1 MILKTSSIQ
10 ELDSWSAWGDLMK
23 KRAISYIIAFIVLL
37 SVCAGEESIR
47 GFRAVDPVELERKV
61 PKGYGRV
68 FVQAG
73 RENNIDPVFLTAI
86 SAHESG
92 QWKSKIARQKNNWMG
107 LMSRSGPKSFGTPR
121 ESIFYAAKL
130 LNRKPFQGR
139 NTLSE
144 IARQSTAQKIPN
156 TGSRP
161 FFIGNRNCRNGKPL
175 PSKGNNTLFGPD
187 SRISQVKLFLSR
199 IKDSRTMGHLTGS
212 RSSLPLFN
220 LVNC

>member
-1 MILKTSSIQ
+1 
-10 ELDSWSAWGDLMK
+10 MK
-23 KRAISYIIAFIVLL
+23 KWAISYIVLVLL

-61 PKGYGRV
+61 PRGYGKV

-73 RENNIDPVFLTAI
+73 RENNIDPVFLAAI

-92 QWKSKIARQKNNWMG
+92 QWKSKVARQKNNWMG
-107 LMSRSGPKSFGTPR
+107 LMSRRGSKSFGTPR

-144 IARQSTAQKIPN
+144 IA
-156 TGSRP
+156 
-161 FFIGNRNCRNGKPL
+161 
-175 PSKGNNTLFGPD
+175 PSYCATTPKYWE
-187 SRISQVKLFLSR
+187 
-199 IKDSRTMGHLTGS
+199 
-212 RSSLPLFN
+212 SSVIHWKQELQEW
-220 LVNC
+220 

>member
-1 MILKTSSIQ
+1 
-10 ELDSWSAWGDLMK
+10 MK
-23 KRAISYIIAFIVLL
+23 KRAISYIVAFIVLL
-37 SVCAGEESIR
+37 SLCAGEESIR

-61 PKGYGRV
+61 PRGYGKD

-73 RENNIDPVFLTAI
+73 RENNIDPVFLAAI

-107 LMSRSGPKSFGTPR
+107 LMSRSGPKSFETPR

-144 IARQSTAQKIPN
+144 IAPIYCAETPKYWESSVLHWKHELQEW
-156 TGSRP
+156 
-161 FFIGNRNCRNGKPL
+161 
-175 PSKGNNTLFGPD
+175 
-187 SRISQVKLFLSR
+187 
-199 IKDSRTMGHLTGS
+199 RT
-212 RSSLPLFN
+212 
-220 LVNC
+220 VAVDKQ